1 MFGNGKECREECGG
15 GGGVAM
21 LRQNNRRS
29 ITFAFASLTR
39 FTSCFLTPSL
49 LRLRSDRTAA
59 DWKSIGDH
67 RQFIYCN
74 RASRNEEEEE
84 EEEEK
89 KEKEKEAGKGVSE

>member
-1 MFGNGKECREECGG
+1 
-15 GGGVAM
+15 M

-49 LRLRSDRTAA
+49 LRLRSDRIAA

-84 EEEEK
+84 K
-89 KEKEKEAGKGVSE
+89 KEKEKEAGKRVSE